1 MINSHR
7 ILAKIWPLNHV
18 PLSTSWVSTKGSKRG
33 PKFVL
38 MGPRAW
44 RSSYKG
50 IRVMEAVYTTLS
62 MVWLIRLNQWTLAS
76 IRHDKWD
83 TWRFEHVI
91 LPPWFNGLDCDR
103 EWDLFLLILT
113 VFIFYSSHKISM
125 IDAGHHDKYTAILF
139 WAILLLIALAR
150 YKRLVELS
158 YVV

>member
-1 MINSHR
+1 MFLCPLHG
-7 ILAKIWPLNHV
+7 LAQKGVKGDPNLCLWAPL
-18 PLSTSWVSTKGSKRG
+18 
-33 PKFVL
+33 
-38 MGPRAW
+38 AW

-62 MVWLIRLNQWTLAS
+62 MVWLIWLNQWTLAS

-83 TWRFEHVI
+83 TWRIEHVI
-91 LPPWFNGLDCDR
+91 LPPWFNGLDCDS

-113 VFIFYSSHKISM
+113 VFNFYSSHKISM
-125 IDAGHHDKYTAILF
+125 IYAGHHDKYTAILF